1 MASGDVEVANAA
13 LTLLGEQ
20 AITSIDDETDT
31 ARAVKRLYTLTLEA
45 ALRDHNWNFAQI
57 RRALARLTATPEFEF
72 TWMYA
77 LPTDPLC
84 LRVLETNLD
93 SDEAYRIETYKTGAE
108 QVRVVV
114 TDSCSVSI
122 LYVAKLDDPALWDA
136 LFVDAFVF
144 ELAYRLTFA
153 ITGHDAARTTLAQQ
167 KDLAWRRARSRD
179 GQEGRPLKRL
189 RSTSFTE
196 VR

>member
-1 MASGDVEVANAA
+1 MASSDVGIANAA

-20 AITSIDDETDT
+20 SITSLDDETDA
-31 ARAVKRLYTLTLEA
+31 ARAVKRLYAITLEA

-57 RRALARLTATPEFEF
+57 RRALARLTATPEFDF
-72 TWMYA
+72 SYMYA

-93 SDEAYRIETYKTGAE
+93 SDEPYRIETYKTDVE
-108 QVRVVV
+108 QTPVIL

-122 LYVAKLDDPALWDA
+122 LYVARLDDPTLWDA

-144 ELAYRLTFA
+144 ELAFRLTFA
-153 ITGHDAARTTLAQQ
+153 VTGHDAARTTLAQQ

>member
-1 MASGDVEVANAA
+1 MASSDVEIVNAA

-20 AITSIDDETDT
+20 SITSLDDEADT
-31 ARAVKRLYTLTLEA
+31 ARACKRLYTLTLEA
-45 ALRDHNWNFAQI
+45 CLRDHNWNFAQL
-57 RRALARLTATPEFEF
+57 RRGLARMTAAPEFEF
-72 TWMYA
+72 SWQYA

-84 LRVLETNLD
+84 LRVIETDLD
-93 SDEAYRIETYKTGAE
+93 ADEAYRIETYKTETE
-108 QVRVVV
+108 QVRVIV
-114 TDSCSVSI
+114 TDSCSVSV
-122 LYVAKLDDPALWDA
+122 LYVAKLTDPALWDA

-144 ELAYRLTFA
+144 ELAYRLSFA
-153 ITGHDAARTTLAQQ
+153 ITGHDGARTTLINQ
-167 KDLAWRRARSRD
+167 KELAWRRARSRD